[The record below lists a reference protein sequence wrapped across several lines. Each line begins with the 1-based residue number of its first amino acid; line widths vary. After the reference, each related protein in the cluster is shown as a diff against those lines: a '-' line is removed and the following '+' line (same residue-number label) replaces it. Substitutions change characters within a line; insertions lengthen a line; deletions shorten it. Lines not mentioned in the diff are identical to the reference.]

1 MRHPNRAGLRTWSGA
16 RGRRVRL
23 AADSR
28 PVNRAGSPSRGGR
41 RALSKD
47 DQANLAVE
55 HETGEVMDADRLR
68 AILDLIEESLGE
80 PEVAGAD
87 LAGRAYVSR
96 FHFDRVVRAAL
107 GEPPGA
113 FRRRLLLE
121 RAAHRL
127 MATDDAVIDVAF
139 DAGYSAPE
147 AFARAFARAFG
158 ASPSNFRRR
167 RDAGHELPAQSGIH
181 FHPPGGL
188 RLPATERS
196 TTVDVVI
203 RMLDH
208 HLLLVGEMIDRLERG
223 DDDAL
228 DRSIELST
236 EGIDRDPTLRRVC
249 DRLVG
254 QLEMWVGA
262 LEGSDR
268 VPVDRDSSRAGL
280 RRRFGAA
287 GPRFR
292 ELLVPALQQGR
303 ADETFLDAT
312 CEPPQTFSYGG
323 VLAHVLTFSAVRRT
337 LAIGALES
345 NGVNDLGAG
354 DPMAFVGGTGDD
366 ASTIQRRW
374 T

>member
-1 MRHPNRAGLRTWSGA
+1 
-16 RGRRVRL
+16 
-23 AADSR
+23 
-28 PVNRAGSPSRGGR
+28 
-41 RALSKD
+41 
-47 DQANLAVE
+47 
-55 HETGEVMDADRLR
+55 MDADRLSG
-68 AILDLIEESLGE
+68 ILELIEASLDE
-80 PEVAGAD
+80 PDVAGAD
-87 LAGRAYVSR
+87 LAGRAYLSR
-96 FHFDRVVRAAL
+96 FHFDRLVHAAL

-127 MATDDAVIDVAF
+127 RTTEDAVIDVAF

-158 ASPSNFRRR
+158 GSPSDFRRR
-167 RDAGHELPAQSGIH
+167 RAAGHELPAQSGIH

-188 RLPATERS
+188 RLPATERR
-196 TTVDVVI
+196 TAVDVVI
-203 RMLDH
+203 GMLDH
-208 HLLLVGEMIDRLERG
+208 HLLLVGEIIDRLERV
-223 DDDAL
+223 DANAL
-228 DRSIELST
+228 DRPIEMST

-262 LEGSDR
+262 LEGRDR
-268 VPVDRDSSRAGL
+268 VPGGRDSSPAGL
-280 RRRFGAA
+280 RRRLDAA

-292 ELLVPALQQGR
+292 ELMVGALEQGR
-303 ADETFLDAT
+303 GDETFLDAT

-337 LAIGALES
+337 MAIGALES
-345 NGVNDLGAG
+345 YGVDDLGAG

-374 T
+374 E